1 MTIDINIFPYYDD
14 YDETKK
20 FAQILFRPGR
30 AVQARELSQIQSAIQ
45 KQIERFGR
53 HVFTEGSMVIPGAT
67 AVNVSYPFLKLQ
79 PLYNLVAITLSDF
92 ANKKIIGLTSGTI
105 ATVLTT
111 LAAEGSD
118 PNTLYVKFESG
129 ESSQSFTGTIF
140 NTSNVIT
147 NISILSSQF
156 VVGALITGSGI
167 PANTFI
173 TKILST
179 SSVQISNPASAD
191 NPTASLTVTTADT
204 FLDGETIQT
213 VEDSPVSALLAA
225 SASTGLGSTAQIQK
239 GVYFT
244 TGFFCLVEDQLLIL
258 DKYTNTPSY
267 KVGLLINT
275 SLVSADNDITLN
287 DPAAGFTNFNAPGAD
302 RLKIEL
308 AFSKLDLNTNAG
320 TNFIELIRIKDGV
333 VQTQVTRPS
342 YSELEKT
349 LARRTFD
356 QSGDYTVRYFP
367 VEIKE
372 HLDNGSN
379 GGLFTLS
386 NGGLEDHIAIAV
398 EPGKAY
404 VKGFEIE
411 SQETIYLPS
420 PKTRDT
426 KVFSNYATAVDFGN
440 YIDCADLEYVFNISQ
455 YEQVTLYDAIDGGGS
470 SIGTALVRG
479 ITFISGTP
487 GDEAAIYRVNLFNIV
502 MGGGFFFKDARS
514 FKDSVTNAAINII
527 TVGGNAVL
535 NNVDASIGLVPIP
548 TTSVKTLKPG
558 GIGITNYLVRR
569 YFAVPMSTTTAT
581 LTAGVNEIFESF
593 SNEKYIIAIDTAS
606 VTATGNGYVNGDIIN
621 ITGPHTAT
629 LAGSPLGKQIVF
641 TLPDISGS
649 TLKIIA
655 TIHKTL
661 TTQKSKTLTTRT
673 QATVSFASVI
683 NLDKADISSII
694 SIIDDSTS
702 ANITDHFTLDNG
714 QRDNLYNI
722 GKLTFNPIFPTPA
735 TTVTINYKYFAH
747 GLGDYFSVDS
757 YTSAGVAYGDIPL
770 YTSNTSGQTFDLINC
785 LDFRP
790 RINDAGTDFSV
801 YSEFVDPGTDITL
814 DFEYYLARID
824 KLFLDQDGN
833 FKIIQGKSSTSP
845 VAPAVPDNGMTLYD
859 IVVPPYT
866 FNTKS
871 VITTL
876 IDNRRY
882 TMRDIGHI
890 QQRVANLEYYTA
902 LSLLEKTTSDL
913 FIDDGSGHNRFKNG
927 FIVDNFQSHLVGDV
941 ALFEYQCS
949 MDTQNGLLRP
959 QFFSQNVELP
969 VDVSHSPSTWVKT
982 LGGLITLPFT
992 EISFISQLFATR
1004 TENIN
1009 PYNIYNWI
1017 GKLELAPSSDDWY
1030 DTTILPDIV
1039 TQSVDN
1045 TANNFA
1051 SLNGQVI
1058 WNDWQNTWTGA
1069 VISSTPVQ
1077 GATTVAADA
1086 TFLRANNATAQVWI
1100 ANRSFGELTAEANQ
1114 QTGRTGLI
1122 ITSIDFTSATGTA
1135 IARNTVTREVGQ
1147 TRTGLAYS
1155 VVSSTTNQVID
1166 TKLVN
1171 TGVVPFIRSKTINF
1185 TATVCR
1191 PNTRVY
1197 PFFDNI
1203 NVAAYVTP
1211 SVLITDAHGSVS
1223 GTFTIPDPKT
1233 SGVQFR
1239 TGQRLFKLID
1249 NADGNTAV
1257 ATTSASSTYT
1267 ASGILQTSQN
1277 SILSTRTSQLVQN
1290 TVSQSRTSVGTN
1302 TETQTETIQLK
1313 FWSDPLAQTFL
1324 INVDGGVFISKINV
1338 YMSSK
1343 DSSIPLTMQLRT
1355 VVNGYPGPQILPFG
1369 EVSLNPADIN
1379 ISEDGSIPTTFHFPS
1394 PVYLQNNQEYCFV
1407 LMANSGNY
1415 NAWVCELGGLDT
1427 LTNSYISKQPY
1438 AGVMFKSQNAST
1450 WTAAQEEDIKFEI
1463 FRCSFDTVTPGD
1475 VLFRNADI
1483 PPENLFIDPLSTTNG
1498 SKIVSVFQP
1507 NHDLTSGQK
1516 TTIVG
1521 VVGPKNN
1528 IPASELNG
1536 QHTVT
1541 VTDFDNYTIT
1551 VSFTNAN
1558 KTGSTGGSG
1567 ISATKNYQTDLINLN
1582 IQSLSFT
1589 KTELDFAIKT
1599 TDIAGNID
1607 PLFSNVSAA
1616 NNLYLNTQK
1625 AILSVDNENVGQSL
1639 LLNATMTT
1647 TVENL
1652 SPVIDTQRC
1661 AAIIVGNR
1669 INDDATGELNAKS
1682 GKAIARYI
1690 TKQVTLVTEANSI
1703 NVNFAATRPAG
1714 SDVKVYVKTLPTDS
1728 EATFDVEDYV
1738 EVPAVDYPAA
1748 DGSNP
1753 KDYSF
1758 ALDSLPLFT
1767 IFAVKVVMLSTST
1780 SNVPQIKDFRAIATV
1795 L

>member
-1 MTIDINIFPYYDD
+1 MTIDTNIFPYYDD

-20 FAQILFRPGR
+20 YAQIMFRPGY
-30 AVQARELSQIQSAIQ
+30 AVQARELSQIQSTIQ
-45 KQIERFGR
+45 KQIERFGK
-53 HVFTEGSMVIPGAT
+53 HVFTEGSMVIPGGT
-67 AVNVSYPFLKLQ
+67 AVNIAYPFLKLQ
-79 PLYNLVAITLSDF
+79 PLYNLVAINLSDF
-92 ANKKIIGLTSGTI
+92 ANKKIIGLTSGTV

-111 LAAEGSD
+111 IAAESGD
-118 PNTLYVKFESG
+118 PDTLYVKFESG
-129 ESSQSFTGTIF
+129 VSSQSFTGTIF
-140 NTSNVIT
+140 NTSDVIT
-147 NISILSSQF
+147 GISVLSSQF

-167 PANTFI
+167 QPNTFI
-173 TKILST
+173 TQILSP
-179 SSVQISNPASAD
+179 SSVKISNPATTD
-191 NPTASLTVTTADT
+191 NPTASLVVTTADT
-204 FLDGETIQT
+204 FINGETIQT
-213 VEDSPVSALLAA
+213 VEASPVSALLQA
-225 SASTGLGSTAQIQK
+225 SAATGLGSTAQIQQ

-244 TGFFCLVEDQLLIL
+244 TGFFCLVTDQLLIL
-258 DKYTNTPSY
+258 DKYTDTPSY
-267 KVGLLINT
+267 KIGLLINT
-275 SLVSADNDITLN
+275 SFVGADSDITLN

-302 RLKIEL
+302 RLKIDL
-308 AFSKLDLNTNAG
+308 VFSKLPLDTPAS
-320 TNFIELIRIKDGV
+320 TNFIELIRVKDGV
-333 VQTQVTRPS
+333 IQTQVTRPS

-367 VEIKE
+367 IEIKE
-372 HLDNGSN
+372 HLDTGTN

-420 PKTRDT
+420 PKARET
-426 KVFSNYATAVDFGN
+426 KVFNNYATSADFGN

-455 YEQVTLYDAIDGGGS
+455 YEQVTLYNAIDGGGTA
-470 SIGTALVRG
+470 IGNAFVRG

-487 GDEAAIYRVNLFNIV
+487 GDEAAVYRINLFNIT
-502 MGGGFFFKDARS
+502 MGAGLFKDTRS
-514 FKDSVTNAAINII
+514 FVNGVSNAAINVI

-535 NNVDASIGLVPIP
+535 NNVDASIGLVVIP
-548 TTSVKTLKPG
+548 TTSVKTLKPA

-581 LTAGVNEIFESF
+581 LTAGTNEIFESF
-593 SNEKYIIAIDTAS
+593 TNENYIVAIDTAS
-606 VTATGNGYVNGDIIN
+606 ATALGNGYVNGDIIN
-621 ITGPHTAT
+621 MVGPHTAN
-629 LAGSPLGKQIVF
+629 LAGSPTGKQIVF

-655 TIHKTL
+655 TVHKTI
-661 TTQKSKTLTTRT
+661 TTQKSKTLTLRT
-673 QATVSFASVI
+673 QPTVAFASVI
-683 NLDKADISSII
+683 HLDKADISSLV
-694 SIIDDSTS
+694 SIIDDSSSLDITS
-702 ANITDHFTLDNG
+702 HFALDNG
-714 QRDNLYNI
+714 QRDNIYNV
-722 GKLTFNPIFPTPA
+722 GKLTFNPIFPVPA
-735 TTVTINYKYFAH
+735 TTVTITYKYFAH
-747 GLGDYFSVDS
+747 GVGDYFSVDS
-757 YTSAGVAYGDIPL
+757 YTSAGVAYGDIPI
-770 YTSNTSGQTFDLINC
+770 YTSNTNGQTFDLINC

-801 YSEFVDPGTDITL
+801 YSEFVSPGTDVTL
-814 DFEYYLARID
+814 NYEYYLIRID
-824 KLFLDQDGN
+824 RLFLDQDGN
-833 FKIIQGKSSTSP
+833 FKIFIGKSSVSP
-845 VAPAVPDNGMTLYD
+845 TPPVVPENGMILYE
-859 IVVPPYT
+859 ISMPPYT

-871 VITTL
+871 VVPKL

-890 QQRVANLEYYTA
+890 QQRVSNLEYYTA
-902 LSLLEKTTSDL
+902 LSLLEKSTSDL

-959 QFFSQNVELP
+959 QFFSQSVDMNV
-969 VDVSHSPSTWVKT
+969 DTSHSPSTWVKT
-982 LGGLITLPFT
+982 PGGLITLPFT

-1017 GKLELAPSSDDWY
+1017 GKMSLEPSSDDWY
-1030 DTTILPDIV
+1030 DTTMLPDIV

-1069 VISSTPVQ
+1069 IISSVPVQ
-1077 GATTVAADA
+1077 GATTVAANADFTTWTNPTAMAWRA
-1086 TFLRANNATAQVWI
+1086 T
-1100 ANRSFGELTAEANQ
+1100 RSFGEVIAEVNQ

-1122 ITSIDFTSATGTA
+1122 ITAITNEGATGTA
-1135 IARNTVTREVGQ
+1135 IARDTVTREVGQ
-1147 TRTGLAYS
+1147 TRTGLQYS

-1166 TKLVN
+1166 TKVVN
-1171 TGVVPFIRSKTINF
+1171 TGVVPFIRAKTLNF

-1197 PFFDNI
+1197 PFFDNV
-1203 NVAAYVTP
+1203 NVSAYTTP
-1211 SVLITDAHGSVS
+1211 SVLITDAHGEVS
-1223 GTFTIPDPKT
+1223 GTFSIPDPKT

-1249 NADGNTAV
+1249 NIDGNVAV
-1257 ATTSASSTYT
+1257 ATTSASATYT

-1277 SILSTRTSQLVQN
+1277 SVLSTRTSQLVQN
-1290 TVSQSRTSVGTN
+1290 TVSESRTSVGTN
-1302 TETQTETIQLK
+1302 VQDTTIQLK

-1379 ISEDGSIPTTFHFPS
+1379 ISEDGSVPTTFHFPS
-1394 PVYLQNNQEYCFV
+1394 PIYLQANQEYCFV

-1463 FRCSFDTVTPGD
+1463 FRCVFDTTTPGD
-1475 VLFRNADI
+1475 ILFRNADI
-1483 PPENLFIDPLSTTNG
+1483 PPENLFIDPLSTTTG
-1498 SKIVSVFQP
+1498 SKVVSVFQP

-1516 TTIVG
+1516 TTIAG
-1521 VVGPKNN
+1521 VVGIKNG
-1528 IPASELNG
+1528 IPDTELNG
-1536 QHTVT
+1536 QHVVT

-1551 VSFTNAN
+1551 VVTTNAN
-1558 KTGSTGGSG
+1558 KTGSTGGGG
-1567 ISATKNYQTDLINLN
+1567 ISATKNYQTDLINFN
-1582 IQSLSFT
+1582 IQNLAFT

-1607 PLFSNVSAA
+1607 SQFSNVSIS
-1616 NNLYLNTQK
+1616 NNLFLNAQK
-1625 AILSVDNENVGQSL
+1625 AILSVDNENAGQSL

-1647 TVENL
+1647 TVDTL

-1661 AAIIVGNR
+1661 AAIVVGNR
-1669 INDDATGELNAKS
+1669 INDNITNELDAKS

-1703 NVNFAATRPAG
+1703 NVNFASTRPAG
-1714 SDVKVYVKTLPTDS
+1714 SDIKVYVKTLPTDS

-1738 EVPAVDYPAA
+1738 EVLAVDYPASSA
-1748 DGSNP
+1748 TDFA
-1753 KDYSF
+1753 DYSF
-1758 ALDSLPLFT
+1758 AIDSLPLFT
-1767 IFAVKVVMLSTST
+1767 IFAIKIVMVSASTAD
-1780 SNVPQIKDFRAIATV
+1780 VPIIKDFRAIATV
-1795 L
+1795 I